1 MVGRLCTVF
10 DAAVVL
16 PRPCGLNLR
25 SSEKFISQK
34 SNHLLNLGCLTKQ
47 GHTNALY
54 SMYCLKVDTLDYYL
68 ILVFWW
74 TAGLIWNFLFL
85 RLPPPPQRTACGHV
99 LSLVAAHLETAVSR
113 RLARCRIR
121 PWDLTLGQHQMILG
135 QQSWLFN
142 VRNATEYFCQWTHTQ
157 G

>member
-34 SNHLLNLGCLTKQ
+34 CNHLLNLGCLTKQ

-54 SMYCLKVDTLDYYL
+54 VLPEGGHFGLLFSSCFLVDGWSYLK
-68 ILVFWW
+68 F
-74 TAGLIWNFLFL
+74 FMPSP
-85 RLPPPPQRTACGHV
+85 PPPPQRTACGHV
-99 LSLVAAHLETAVSR
+99 LTLVAAHLETAVSS
-113 RLARCRIR
+113 RLAKCPIR
-121 PWDLTLGQHQMILG
+121 PWDLTLGQ
-135 QQSWLFN
+135 
-142 VRNATEYFCQWTHTQ
+142 
-157 G
+157 